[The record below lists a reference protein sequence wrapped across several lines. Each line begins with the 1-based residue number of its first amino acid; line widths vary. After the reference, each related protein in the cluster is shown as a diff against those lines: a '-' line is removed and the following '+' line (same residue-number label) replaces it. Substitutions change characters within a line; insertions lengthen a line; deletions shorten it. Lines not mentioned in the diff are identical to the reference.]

1 MTVNP
6 VSVLLL
12 VDDPV
17 IQGLVET
24 IIARPEYQV
33 TPFRDVGDALSRFR
47 AVPPDVAIIDTAT
60 RFGGGAEV
68 IDSFRVLSRRV
79 PIIALSVS
87 DAVDIVVQSMKA
99 GADDFISKP
108 FDANDLRVR
117 LAKVL
122 ERADLARDVDRKR
135 GRLKEHDLYDVV
147 FGCSRK
153 MAGIRSIVDQIA
165 DTDVPV
171 LLRGESGTG
180 KDLVARVLYAQSPR
194 AEASFVKVN
203 CAAIPLNLVE
213 SELFGYEKGAFTGAV
228 DRKVGKFELANGG
241 TIYLDEIGE
250 IAPVLQSKLL
260 QVLQD
265 GSFSPLGSHRDVQ
278 VNMRVISA
286 TNLELERAVEDGRF
300 REDLYYRLKV
310 VEIFLPPLR
319 DRLED
324 IPHIADYFLQQF
336 ANQYNRRSMAL
347 SKKLLQMMLAYHW
360 PGNIREL
367 ENLVKRIVIF
377 GDEAPAIAEIGA
389 KKKAGRSGNLLH
401 VGDGDEVMDLKAFE
415 KRVALQAERLIIEK
429 VLARHGWNRVQTAK
443 YLDVSYK
450 TLLTKIKDCGLHPG
464 HAGAD
469 PGFRDAS
476 SPPRRA
482 AGDGLQ

>member
-1 MTVNP
+1 MTANGI
-6 VSVLLL
+6 SVLLL
-12 VDDPV
+12 VDDQV

-24 IIARPEYQV
+24 ILAPPAYRV
-33 TPFRDVGDALSRFR
+33 SPFRDVGDALTSFR
-47 AVPPDVAIIDTAT
+47 VVPPDVAIIDTAV
-60 RFGGGAEV
+60 RSGGAAEV
-68 IDSFRVLSRRV
+68 IESFRSLSRRV
-79 PIIALSVS
+79 PIIVLSAS
-87 DAVDIVVQSMKA
+87 DAVNIVVQSMKA

-117 LAKVL
+117 LTKVL
-122 ERADLARDVDRKR
+122 ERAELARDVDRQR
-135 GRLKEHDLYDVV
+135 VRLKEHDLYDMV

-194 AEASFVKVN
+194 AAAPFVKVN
-203 CAAIPLNLVE
+203 CAAIPLALVE

-228 DRKVGKFELANGG
+228 DRKVGKFELARGG
-241 TIYLDEIGE
+241 TIYLDEIGD
-250 IAPVLQSKLL
+250 ISPVLQAKLL

-278 VNMRVISA
+278 VDMRVISA
-286 TNLELERAVEDGRF
+286 TNLELERAVAEGRF

-319 DRLED
+319 ERLED

-336 ANQYNRRSMAL
+336 SRQYNRRSLAL
-347 SKKLLQMMLAYHW
+347 SERLLQLMLAYHW

-377 GDEAPAIAEIGA
+377 ADEAPAVAEIGA
-389 KKKAGRSGNLLH
+389 RKKAGSSGRRRH
-401 VGDGDEVMDLKAFE
+401 IDDGDEVMDLKAFE

-429 VLARHGWNRVQTAK
+429 ALARHGWNRVQTAR

-450 TLLTKIKDCGLHPG
+450 TLLTKIKDCGLHPK
-464 HAGAD
+464 HAAVD
-469 PGFRDAS
+469 PGLRGGKAVS
-476 SPPRRA
+476 RRA
-482 AGDGLQ
+482 AGGMQ